1 MEIWFEVEG
10 TMLFITSDKL
20 KQGMRLA
27 KPIYNRNGVL
37 LYERNTKL
45 TSQGIESVK
54 NFGLIGLYI
63 LEPAEPVPPMSKGDI
78 EFERFQTIAVFGV
91 KDDMNFILH
100 GKSPRNLSSMVNN
113 IIKVY
118 GRATGRINFTQ
129 NLRSADD
136 YIYKHAVN
144 MGILTALIANRAGMS
159 LVEQSDII
167 SAAMLHDIGKV
178 NLPNHLKVKYGAYLE
193 EDIPQVKK
201 CQEDGINMLKEDFN
215 LSQGMIKIVSQI
227 YNAEFNGM
235 TDKVSKAA
243 NIVLIADQ
251 FDTMTAMKLEQE
263 PMSELAAIKHLLE
276 DDKLDKEIVSYLVDS
291 LDVLYPGVC
300 VELTN
305 GEKGLVIRANNED
318 VLRPVVLGF
327 EKNCIYDLSS
337 ASVYKSVHIADIMKT
352 MDNRIKVDQSRLD
365 EYMNK

>member
-1 MEIWFEVEG
+1 
-10 TMLFITSDKL
+10 MLFITSDKL

-45 TSQGIESVK
+45 TAQGIESVK

-63 LEPAEPVPPMSKGDI
+63 LEPAEPVPPMSKSDI

-91 KDDMNFILH
+91 KDDMNFILR
-100 GKSPRNLSSMVNN
+100 GRSPRNLNSMINN

-129 NLRSADD
+129 NLRSSDD

-144 MGILTALIANRAGMS
+144 MGILTALISNKAGMS
-159 LVEQSDII
+159 LAEQSDII
-167 SAAMLHDIGKV
+167 AAAMLHDIGKI
-178 NLPNHLKVKYGAYLE
+178 NLPYKLKIKYGAYLE
-193 EDIPQVKK
+193 EDIPVVKK
-201 CQEDGINMLKEDFN
+201 CQDEGIAMLKEDYN
-215 LSQGMIKIVSQI
+215 LSQGMMKIISQI
-227 YNAEFNGM
+227 YNVEFNKV
-235 TDKVSKAA
+235 TDKISKAT
-243 NIVLIADQ
+243 NIILIADE

-276 DDKLDKEIVSYLVDS
+276 DDSLDKEIVSYLVDS

-305 GEKGLVIRANNED
+305 REKGLVIQANNED
-318 VLRPVVLGF
+318 VLRPMILSF

-337 ASVYKSVHIADIMKT
+337 PSVYKSVRIADIMKT
-352 MDNRIKVDQSRLD
+352 MDNRIKIDQERLD